1 MSLPLFSFLFCLS
14 PSRSPCLFPSF
25 SFLKKRASP
34 GIEPGPPAPKAGIL
48 PLNYK
53 AFLSTLFSL
62 SSSLDLSF
70 TLSLTPFLPS
80 LLLPSSPFSLLSSLP
95 PFQKRGLWRESNP
108 RHLHPKQVF
117 YHLTTKPF
125 YLLLRVSTSFLF
137 SLLLLFSPLPS
148 PLFSFSIKL

>member
-14 PSRSPCLFPSF
+14 PSPPLCLFPSF

-70 TLSLTPFLPS
+70 TLSLIPFLPS
-80 LLLPSSPFSLLSSLP
+80 LVLPSSPFSLLSSLP